1 MRRTAIFIL
10 AAASLGIPAGAARL
24 SPAEALVS
32 ALGERHDT
40 DGRQRMASSYT
51 LAWSTA
57 DGGVYAFNRA
67 GGGFV
72 IAAGDDSSGAS
83 LLGYGDAG
91 KIDPAAMPPALRDAL
106 EAFAAGRVEHTP
118 RNGVRQNIEPLLKT
132 RWGQDA
138 PFYNDCPVYE
148 GERCVSGCVATAISQ
163 VLNHYKYPSCGTGV
177 ASARVYGSDNG
188 LTLDLAEHPID
199 WENILDDYSDGYSDV
214 EAAAVANLMH
224 VVGMAINTEYSPH
237 SSGATVTDEV
247 KGLTTY
253 LGFDKSL
260 RSLRHDFYTVTE
272 WNEMAYRELSAGK
285 PIVYNGFNAFGG
297 HCFVI
302 DGYDGTDGEFF
313 HVNWGW
319 HGMSDGYFLLIN
331 LTPDEQGIGGSAAG
345 YNKNQEAFFNLIPDE
360 GTTGYLPVLGMY
372 GSFGVKV
379 ASILKTKDPE
389 FCATCPG
396 VNNYQGFYNV
406 GVEPVSGNLG
416 IKIVD
421 RQTGNVTYAATERR
435 SALSVLG
442 REQTFTIKSA
452 DMPGEGEYYVTPA
465 FLYNGEWYD
474 VAQDASTRTEVILTV
489 TDKRFKFSSRSV
501 AADLELTDVSWEP
514 ADKFINGR
522 EVRIG
527 ATLTSHTGAFGG
539 NIIPVLCDGATIV
552 TSMSPRNVSLEPE
565 ESVRLEWNEPF
576 GDTLAE
582 GEYNLYIVR
591 EEGFKGLFGPVKV
604 EVGDQSGIEET
615 VAGSAPVDTVIYDLT
630 GTPVSRPSAGNVY
643 IVRRGADTF
652 KVRY

>member
-10 AAASLGIPAGAARL
+10 AAASLGITVRAARL
-24 SPAEALVS
+24 SPAEALAS
-32 ALGERHDT
+32 ALGERHYT
-40 DGRQRMASSYT
+40 DGRQRTASSYS
-51 LAWSTA
+51 LAWRAA
-57 DGGVYAFNRA
+57 DGGVYAFNRH

-72 IAAGDDSSGAS
+72 IAAGDDSTGAS
-83 LLGYGDAG
+83 LLGYSDTGE
-91 KIDPAAMPPALRDAL
+91 IDPAVMPPALRDAL
-106 EAFAAGRVEHTP
+106 EAFATGSVEQTP
-118 RNGVRQNIEPLLKT
+118 REGSRQNIEPLLKT

-138 PFYNDCPVYE
+138 PFYNNCPVYE
-148 GERCVSGCVATAISQ
+148 GERCVTGCVATAISQ

-177 ASARVYGSDNG
+177 ASATVKDTDLS
-188 LTLDLAEHPID
+188 LDLTEHPID
-199 WENILDDYSDGYSDV
+199 WENILDDYSGDYSAV

-224 VVGMAINTEYSPH
+224 VVGMAINTSYSPH

-253 LGFDKSL
+253 LDFDKSL

-272 WNEMAYRELSAGK
+272 WNDMAYRELSAGK
-285 PIVYNGFNAFGG
+285 PIVYNGFNVFGG

-302 DGYDGTDGEFF
+302 DGYDGTNGEFF

-360 GTTGYLPVLGMY
+360 GTENYMPVLGMY

-406 GVEPVSGNLG
+406 GVETVRGNLG

-421 RQTGNVTYAATERR
+421 RETGDVTYAAAERQ

-442 REQTFTIKSA
+442 REQSFTIKSA
-452 DMPGEGEYYVTPA
+452 DMPGEGEYYVSPA
-465 FLYNGEWYD
+465 FLHDGEWYD
-474 VAQDASTRTEVILTV
+474 VAQDASTRTEVTLTV
-489 TDKRFKFSSRSV
+489 TDKRFKFSSRGV
-501 AADLELTDVSWEP
+501 AADLELTDVSWTP
-514 ADKFINGR
+514 AEKFINGR
-522 EVRIG
+522 NVTIG
-527 ATLTSHTGAFGG
+527 ATLTSHNGEFAG
-539 NIIPVLCDGATIV
+539 NIIPVLCEGATIA
-552 TSMSPRNVSLEPE
+552 TSMSARNVSLGAE
-565 ESVRLEWNEPF
+565 ESVRLEWCEPF
-576 GDTLAE
+576 ADALPE
-582 GEYNLYIVR
+582 GSYNFYIIR
-591 EEGFKGLFGPVKV
+591 EEGFKGLFGPAKV
-604 EVGDQSGIEET
+604 NVGEESGIEGIHAQT
-615 VAGSAPVDTVIYDLT
+615 DGCDTVIYDLT
-630 GTPVSRPSAGNVY
+630 GTRVINPAAGNIY
-643 IVRRGADTF
+643 IVRRGPEIF
-652 KVRY
+652 KVAY

>member
-10 AAASLGIPAGAARL
+10 AAASLGITVRAARL
-24 SPAEALVS
+24 SPAEALAS

-40 DGRQRMASSYT
+40 DGRQRTASSYS
-51 LAWSTA
+51 LAWRAA
-57 DGGVYAFNRA
+57 DGGVYAFNRH

-72 IAAGDDSSGAS
+72 IAAGDDSTGAS
-83 LLGYGDAG
+83 LLGYSDTGE
-91 KIDPAAMPPALRDAL
+91 IDPAVMPPALRDAL
-106 EAFAAGRVEHTP
+106 EAFATGSVEQTP
-118 RNGVRQNIEPLLKT
+118 REGSRQNIEPLLKT

-138 PFYNDCPVYE
+138 PFYNNCPVYE
-148 GERCVSGCVATAISQ
+148 GERCVTGCVATAISQ

-177 ASARVYGSDNG
+177 ASATVKDTDLS
-188 LTLDLAEHPID
+188 LDLTEHPID
-199 WENILDDYSDGYSDV
+199 WENILDDYSGDYSAV

-224 VVGMAINTEYSPH
+224 VVGMAINTSYSPH

-253 LGFDKSL
+253 LDFDKSL

-272 WNEMAYRELSAGK
+272 WNDMAYRELSAGK
-285 PIVYNGFNAFGG
+285 PIVYNGFNVFGG

-302 DGYDGTDGEFF
+302 DGYDGTNGEFF

-360 GTTGYLPVLGMY
+360 GTENYMPVLGMY

-406 GVEPVSGNLG
+406 GVETVRGNLG

-421 RQTGNVTYAATERR
+421 RETGDVTYAAAERQ
-435 SALSVLG
+435 SAFSVLG
-442 REQTFTIKSA
+442 REQSFTIKSA
-452 DMPGEGEYYVTPA
+452 DMPGEGEYYVSPA
-465 FLYNGEWYD
+465 FLHDGEWYD
-474 VAQDASTRTEVILTV
+474 VAQDASIRTEVTLTV
-489 TDKRFKFSSRSV
+489 TDKRFKFSSRDV
-501 AADLELTDVSWEP
+501 AADLELTDVSWTP
-514 ADKFINGR
+514 AEKFINGR
-522 EVRIG
+522 NVTIG
-527 ATLTSHTGAFGG
+527 ATLTSHNGEFAG
-539 NIIPVLCDGATIV
+539 NIIPVLCEGATIA
-552 TSMSPRNVSLEPE
+552 TSMSARNVSLSAE
-565 ESVRLEWNEPF
+565 ESVRLEWCEPF
-576 GDTLAE
+576 ADALPE
-582 GEYNLYIVR
+582 GSYNLYIIR
-591 EEGFKGLFGPVKV
+591 EEGFKGLFGPAKV
-604 EVGDQSGIEET
+604 NVGEESGMEGIHTET
-615 VAGSAPVDTVIYDLT
+615 DECDTVIYDLT
-630 GTPVSRPSAGNVY
+630 GTRVINPAAGNVY
-643 IVRRGADTF
+643 IVRRGPKIF
-652 KVRY
+652 KVAY